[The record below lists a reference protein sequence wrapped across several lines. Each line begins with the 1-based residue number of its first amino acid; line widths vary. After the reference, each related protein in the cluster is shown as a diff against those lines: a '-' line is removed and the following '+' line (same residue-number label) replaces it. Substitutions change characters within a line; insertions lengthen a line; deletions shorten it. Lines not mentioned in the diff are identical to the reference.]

1 VAEERDVSTRA
12 EGDRQRA
19 AGELSSWRTRIDVI
33 DGQLMRL
40 LNSRSACAVEIG
52 RVKRRLGLAV
62 YSPEREAAILERVAC
77 ENPGP
82 LDATAVRRV
91 FERIIDESRR
101 LERLAAEGAEPSQ
114 PPTGSKPPTGGKPP
128 TTGGKQSA
136 TDKD

>member
-1 VAEERDVSTRA
+1 MAEERDVSAPAPDQQRA
-12 EGDRQRA
+12 EA
-19 AGELSSWRTRIDVI
+19 ELSSWRARIDVI

-62 YSPEREAAILERVAC
+62 YSPEREAAILERVER

-82 LDATAVRRV
+82 LEPTAVRRV

-101 LERLAAEGAEPSQ
+101 LERLAAE
-114 PPTGSKPPTGGKPP
+114 
-128 TTGGKQSA
+128 
-136 TDKD
+136 DKE